1 MPNPARA
8 VSGGKPPSPATSV
21 FEEAPRRLLW
31 VAPLALLLAWLLS
44 LTPLYQRLSLAL
56 LDSQMQ
62 LALRDTP
69 RDDVAVVDID
79 DASIRT
85 LQSQLGPW
93 PYRRDTY
100 ALLADYLIE
109 MGARLVVFDIVFA
122 DAREGDAQLARSI
135 ERSAR
140 VVLAAGALREAVDSD
155 TGTREAL
162 QQLGR
167 PLAANWPH
175 TSWPALAT
183 PTGALLAAQAASAV
197 VGVVSVQLDDDGR
210 LRRMPLVHEVQGR
223 VLPSLPLAV
232 LMTLQPDAQL
242 EFSDGRYRL
251 GAHRWP
257 VDEHGRTVV
266 KLPPREAIATT
277 GFQRVGAAA
286 LGIIDDPLLRER
298 FAGRV
303 VFVGSSAFLSDQAI
317 TPRGP
322 LSGTQLLAATTSALA
337 ADQAMTPPSRALD
350 AVLIVIA
357 LLPAVALWRR
367 ERPDAPVDALL
378 ALAAAAAVLMTSTLA
393 LAIGRV
399 QSHAWAAL
407 TVSGAVLALALW
419 AYQRFIRRANRRLAT
434 ERAMADAASRA
445 KSEFVAQVSHEI
457 RNPMNSLLGMA
468 ELLADTPL
476 TAEQRRYVETFR
488 ASGLTLFKLINDLLD
503 LSKIEAGRLELNP
516 SVFSLTELLAEVQ
529 ALMQPQVEKKGL
541 AWSVRA
547 DPGLSPGV
555 WCDRQRLQ
563 QVLMNLAGNALK
575 FTMQGGI
582 TITARRDARQ
592 PEMLQLTVADTGI
605 GIAASK
611 HHTIFQPYVQADGG
625 VTLNYGGT
633 GLGLSIT
640 KRLIE
645 MMGGSI
651 RVESAPGLGATFLFA
666 VQAPQRALEQ
676 AAGAPA
682 AASGGHAGAKLNI
695 LLAEDNA
702 ANVFLIESLLKPSG
716 HVLHTAANGLL
727 ALERFRSGRYD
738 IVLTDVQMPG
748 MDGLTLIREI
758 RQLEAREGRPRA
770 AVIALTAFAFEADVE
785 RSREAGC
792 DDHLAKPISRA
803 RLLEAIERHRPAA
816 TAVAARP
823 AAAEPATLTPRG
835 PNLLAQLSASTVID
849 AAAAFER
856 LGHDLS
862 LYRRVL
868 AHAQVFFGDWLSGF
882 RAARQLGQPD
892 QAARMAHDL
901 KGIAATI
908 GAQALSDAARDLEQ
922 AMRASASD
930 GDVDALIDPVV
941 QCLRAVVL
949 ALSQAFEAEGGA
961 PNGSGGR

>member
-8 VSGGKPPSPATSV
+8 ASSGQPLPPAATDES
-21 FEEAPRRLLW
+21 PRRLLW

-44 LTPLYQRLSLAL
+44 LTPAYQRLSLAL

-62 LALRDTP
+62 LALRDAP
-69 RDDVAVVDID
+69 PDDVAVVDID
-79 DASIRT
+79 DASIRA
-85 LQSQLGPW
+85 LQPQLGPW
-93 PYRRDTY
+93 PYRRDTH
-100 ALLADYLIE
+100 AVLADYLLE
-109 MGARLVVFDIVFA
+109 LGAKLVVFDIVFA

-135 ERSAR
+135 ERSGR
-140 VVLAAGALREAVDSD
+140 VVLAAGALRETVDSD
-155 TGTREAL
+155 SGTRDAL

-167 PLAANWPH
+167 PLPANWPR
-175 TSWPALAT
+175 TPWPALAT
-183 PTGALLAAQAASAV
+183 PTGALLVAPAPAAP

-210 LRRMPLVHEVQGR
+210 LRRMPLLHEVQGLA
-223 VLPSLPLAV
+223 LPSLPLAV
-232 LMTLQPDAQL
+232 LQALLPDATL
-242 EFSDGRYRL
+242 EYRDGRYRL

-257 VDEHGRTVV
+257 VDERGRVVV

-277 GFQRVGAAA
+277 SFQRVALAA

-322 LSGTQLLAATTSALA
+322 LSGTQLLAVTTSALA
-337 ADQAMTPPSRALD
+337 SDRVLSPPSRALD
-350 AVLIVIA
+350 ALLIVIA
-357 LLPAVALWRR
+357 LLPAAALWRR
-367 ERPDAPVDALL
+367 ARPDAPLDALL
-378 ALAAAAAVLMTSTLA
+378 ALAAAATVLMTSTLV

-399 QSHAWAAL
+399 QSHAFAAL
-407 TVSGAVLALALW
+407 TVSAAVLALALW
-419 AYQRFIRRANRRLAT
+419 AYQGFIRRANRQLAT

-476 TAEQRRYVETFR
+476 SAEQRRYVETFR

-516 SVFSLTELLAEVQ
+516 SAFSLPELLDEVQ
-529 ALMQPQVEKKGL
+529 ALIQPQAEKKGL
-541 AWSVRA
+541 TWQMHV
-547 DPGLSPGV
+547 DPGPSPGV

-563 QVLMNLAGNALK
+563 QVLVNLAGNALK
-575 FTMQGGI
+575 FTMQGSI
-582 TITARRDARQ
+582 TVTARRNARQ
-592 PEMLQLTVADTGI
+592 PDLLQLTVADTGI

-611 HHTIFQPYVQADGG
+611 HHTIFQPYVQADDGG
-625 VTLNYGGT
+625 VTPSYGGT

-645 MMGGSI
+645 MMGGQI
-651 RVESAPGLGATFLFA
+651 RVESAPGMGATFMLE
-666 VQAPQRALEQ
+666 VLAPQRALES
-676 AAGAPA
+676 PA
-682 AASGGHAGAKLNI
+682 AAPATTSGAHAGGRLNI
-695 LLAEDNA
+695 LLAEDNS

-727 ALERFRSGRYD
+727 ALERFRAGHYD
-738 IVLTDVQMPG
+738 IVLSDVQMPG

-758 RQLEAREGRPRA
+758 RQLEAEEGRPRA
-770 AVIALTAFAFEADVE
+770 AVIALTAFAYEADVE

-803 RLLEAIERHRPAA
+803 QLLETIERHRPSMAAAAMRPA
-816 TAVAARP
+816 TAG
-823 AAAEPATLTPRG
+823 PATTIRP
-835 PNLLAQLSASTVID
+835 PSNLLAQLGAAGAID
-849 AAAAFER
+849 AEAALQR
-856 LGHDLS
+856 LGNDLS

-868 AHAQVFFGDWLSGF
+868 AHAQVFFGDWPNGF
-882 RAARQLGQPD
+882 RVARQLGQAD
-892 QAARMAHDL
+892 QAGRMAHDL

-908 GAQALSDAARDLEQ
+908 GAGALADAALDLEQ
-922 AMRASASD
+922 AMRAGATD
-930 GDVDALIDPVV
+930 PQVDSLLDPLV
-941 QCLRAVVL
+941 QRLRAVVL
-949 ALSQAFEAEGGA
+949 ALSQAFEAEGTA
-961 PNGSGGR
+961 PNGSAGR

>member
-1 MPNPARA
+1 MSARPVPSPTRAA
-8 VSGGKPPSPATSV
+8 VSGEPALPVPSDD
-21 FEEAPRRLLW
+21 APRRLVW

-44 LTPLYQRLSLAL
+44 LTPVVQRLSLAL

-62 LALRDTP
+62 LALHDPR
-69 RDDVAVVDID
+69 RDDVAVVDVD

-100 ALLADYLIE
+100 ALLADYLFE
-109 MGARLVVFDIVFA
+109 LGAKLVVFDIVFA
-122 DAREGDAQLARSI
+122 DAREGDVQLARSI
-135 ERSAR
+135 ERSTR
-140 VVLAAGALREAVDSD
+140 VVLAAGALREGSDSD
-155 TGTREAL
+155 TVGRDAL

-167 PLAANWPH
+167 ALPANWPR

-183 PTGALLAAQAASAV
+183 PTAALLAAQGASAA

-210 LRRMPLVHEVQGR
+210 LRRMPLLHEVQGR
-223 VLPSLPLAV
+223 ALPSLPLAV
-232 LMTLQPDAQL
+232 LQALQPAAQL
-242 EFSDGRYRL
+242 EYSDGRYRL
-251 GAHRWP
+251 GTHRWP
-257 VDEHGRTVV
+257 VDAQGRVVV
-266 KLPPREAIATT
+266 KLPPREAVATT
-277 GFQRVGAAA
+277 SFQRVGAAA
-286 LGIIDDPLLRER
+286 LGITDDPLLRER

-303 VFVGSSAFLSDQAI
+303 VFVGSSAFLADHAI

-322 LSGTQLLAATTSALA
+322 LPGTQLLAATTSALA
-337 ADQAMTPPSRALD
+337 ADQVLSPPSRTLD
-350 AVLIVIA
+350 VLLIAIA
-357 LLPAVALWRR
+357 LLPAAMLWRR
-367 ERPDAPVDALL
+367 ARPDAPVDVLL
-378 ALAAAAAVLMTSTLA
+378 ALAAIAAVLMISTLA
-393 LAIGRV
+393 LALARV
-399 QSHAWAAL
+399 QSHAFAAL

-434 ERAMADAASRA
+434 ERALADAASRA

-468 ELLADTPL
+468 ELLAETPL
-476 TAEQRRYVETFR
+476 SAEQRRYVETFR

-516 SVFSLTELLAEVQ
+516 TAFSLPELLAEVS
-529 ALMQPQVEKKGL
+529 ALMQPQAARKGL
-541 AWSVRA
+541 AWSVQADA
-547 DPGLSPGV
+547 DPSPGV

-563 QVLMNLAGNALK
+563 QVLVNLAGNALK

-582 TITARRDARQ
+582 TITVRRDARQ
-592 PEMLQLTVADTGI
+592 PEMLQFTVADTGI

-611 HHTIFQPYVQADGG
+611 HHTIFQPYVQGDGG
-625 VTLNYGGT
+625 VTLTHGGT

-640 KRLIE
+640 KQLIE
-645 MMGGSI
+645 MMGGQI
-651 RVESAPGLGATFLFA
+651 RVDSAPGMGATFAFA
-666 VQAPQRALEQ
+666 VQAPQRALERP
-676 AAGAPA
+676 AEAPA
-682 AASGGHAGAKLNI
+682 SAGEARTGAALNI

-727 ALERFRSGRYD
+727 ALERFRAGRYD
-738 IVLTDVQMPG
+738 IVFTDVQMPG

-758 RQLEAREGRPRA
+758 RRLEAQEGRPRA
-770 AVIALTAFAFEADVE
+770 AVIALTAFAFEADFE

-803 RLLEAIERHRPAA
+803 QLLEAIERHSPRVSA
-816 TAVAARP
+816 AARAAP
-823 AAAEPATLTPRG
+823 SAAEAPTKAAPG
-835 PNLLAQLSASTVID
+835 LLAQLGASEVVDAD
-849 AAAAFER
+849 AAFAR

-868 AHAQVFFGDWLSGF
+868 AHAQVFFGDWSSGF
-882 RAARQLGQPD
+882 RIARQTGQAE
-892 QAARMAHDL
+892 QAGRMAHDL

-922 AMRASASD
+922 AMRAGAAD
-930 GDVDALIDPVV
+930 NEVDALIDPVV
-941 QCLRAVVL
+941 QQLRAVALV
-949 ALSQAFEAEGGA
+949 LSQAFEAEGGA
-961 PNGSGGR
+961 

>member
-1 MPNPARA
+1 VSVNPTLPAQTA
-8 VSGGKPPSPATSV
+8 EVPS
-21 FEEAPRRLLW
+21 RLRW
-31 VAPLALLLAWLLS
+31 VAPLAMLLAWLLS
-44 LTPLYQRLSLAL
+44 LTPLYQRLSMAL

-62 LALRDTP
+62 LALRDAP

-85 LQSQLGPW
+85 LQSQFGPW

-100 ALLADYLIE
+100 ALLADYLFE
-109 MGARLVVFDIVFA
+109 LGAKLVVFDIVFA

-135 ERSAR
+135 ERSSR
-140 VVLAAGALREAVDSD
+140 VVLAAGALREGIDSD
-155 TGTREAL
+155 TVAREAL

-167 PLAANWPH
+167 PLPANWPR

-183 PTGALLAAQAASAV
+183 PTGALLAAQGASAA

-210 LRRMPLVHEVQGR
+210 LRRMPLLHDVQGR
-223 VLPSLPLAV
+223 ALPSLPLAV
-232 LMTLQPDAQL
+232 LQALQPDAAL
-242 EFSDGRYRL
+242 EYGDGRYRL

-257 VDEHGRTVV
+257 VDAQGRVV
-266 KLPPREAIATT
+266 LKLPPREAIATT

-286 LGIIDDPLLRER
+286 LGITDDPLLREQ

-303 VFVGSSAFLSDQAI
+303 VFVGSSAFLADHAI

-322 LSGTQLLAATTSALA
+322 LPGTQLLAATTSALA
-337 ADQAMTPPSRALD
+337 ADQVLSPPSRTLDVLLIAIALVP
-350 AVLIVIA
+350 AVL
-357 LLPAVALWRR
+357 LWRR
-367 ERPDAPVDALL
+367 ARPDAPLDALL
-378 ALAAAAAVLMTSTLA
+378 ALAAAATVLMMSTLA
-393 LAIGRV
+393 LALVRV
-399 QSHAWAAL
+399 QSHAFAAL
-407 TVSGAVLALALW
+407 TVSAAVLALALW
-419 AYQRFIRRANRRLAT
+419 AHEVFIKRSNARLAT

-468 ELLADTPL
+468 ELLAETPL
-476 TAEQRRYVETFR
+476 SAEQRRYVETFR

-516 SVFSLTELLAEVQ
+516 SVFSLPELLAEVGS
-529 ALMQPQVEKKGL
+529 LMQPQTAKKGL
-541 AWSVRA
+541 AWSVQVDA
-547 DPGLSPGV
+547 DLAPGV

-563 QVLMNLAGNALK
+563 QVLLNLAGNALK

-592 PEMLQLTVADTGI
+592 PELLQLAVVDTGI

-611 HHTIFQPYVQADGG
+611 HQSIFQPYVQADGG
-625 VTLNYGGT
+625 VTFTYGGT

-645 MMGGSI
+645 MMGGAI
-651 RVESAPGLGATFLFA
+651 RVESAPGMGATFSFA
-666 VQAPQRALEQ
+666 VQAPQRALERP
-676 AAGAPA
+676 ADTPAPLGGGRPGARL
-682 AASGGHAGAKLNI
+682 SI

-727 ALERFRSGRYD
+727 ALERFRAGRYD

-758 RQLEAREGRPRA
+758 RRLEADESRPRA
-770 AVIALTAFAFEADVE
+770 AVIALTAFAFEADVV

-803 RLLEAIERHRPAA
+803 QLLEAIERHRPQVSA
-816 TAVAARP
+816 AAR
-823 AAAEPATLTPRG
+823 AAPNRAGATTQSAPT
-835 PNLLAQLSASTVID
+835 LLAQLGASKVVD
-849 AAAAFER
+849 ADAAFER
-856 LGHDLS
+856 LGNDLS

-868 AHAQVFFGDWLSGF
+868 AHAQVFFGDWPSAFRVACQSG
-882 RAARQLGQPD
+882 
-892 QAARMAHDL
+892 QAEQAGRMAHDL

-908 GAQALSDAARDLEQ
+908 GAQALSDAARELEQ
-922 AMRASASD
+922 AMRAGAAD
-930 GDVDALIDPVV
+930 TEVDALLDPVV
-941 QCLRAVVL
+941 QQLRAVVL
-949 ALSQAFEAEGGA
+949 ALSQAFEAEGAA
-961 PNGSGGR
+961 PNGTAAR

>member
-1 MPNPARA
+1 
-8 VSGGKPPSPATSV
+8 
-21 FEEAPRRLLW
+21 
-31 VAPLALLLAWLLS
+31 
-44 LTPLYQRLSLAL
+44 
-56 LDSQMQ
+56 
-62 LALRDTP
+62 
-69 RDDVAVVDID
+69 
-79 DASIRT
+79 
-85 LQSQLGPW
+85 
-93 PYRRDTY
+93 
-100 ALLADYLIE
+100 
-109 MGARLVVFDIVFA
+109 
-122 DAREGDAQLARSI
+122 
-135 ERSAR
+135 
-140 VVLAAGALREAVDSD
+140 
-155 TGTREAL
+155 
-162 QQLGR
+162 
-167 PLAANWPH
+167 
-175 TSWPALAT
+175 
-183 PTGALLAAQAASAV
+183 LLAAQAASAA

-223 VLPSLPLAV
+223 ALPSLPLAV
-232 LMTLQPDAQL
+232 LQALQPDAAL

-257 VDEHGRTVV
+257 VDAQGRVVV
-266 KLPPREAIATT
+266 KLPAREALATT

-286 LGIIDDPLLRER
+286 LGITDDPLLRER

-322 LSGTQLLAATTSALA
+322 LPGTHMLAATTSALA
-337 ADQAMTPPSRALD
+337 ADQVLSPPSRALD
-350 AVLIVIA
+350 AALVVIA
-357 LLPAVALWRR
+357 LLPAMALWRR
-367 ERPDAPVDALL
+367 GRPDAPTDALL
-378 ALAAAAAVLMTSTLA
+378 ALAAAATVLMTSTLA
-393 LAIGRV
+393 LATLRV
-399 QSHAWAAL
+399 QSHAFAAL
-407 TVSGAVLALALW
+407 TVSAVVLGLALW
-419 AYQRFIRRANRRLAT
+419 AFQRFIRRANRRLAT

-516 SVFSLTELLAEVQ
+516 SVFSLPELLAEVSSM
-529 ALMQPQVEKKGL
+529 MQPQAEKKGL
-541 AWSVRA
+541 AWSTHV
-547 DPGLSPGV
+547 DPALGAGV

-563 QVLMNLAGNALK
+563 QVLVNLAGNALK
-575 FTMQGGI
+575 FTMQGSV
-582 TITARRDARQ
+582 TIAARRDAQQ
-592 PEMLQLTVADTGI
+592 PEMLQLAVVDTGI

-611 HHTIFQPYVQADGG
+611 HQSIFLPYVQADGG

-645 MMGGSI
+645 MMGGHV
-651 RVESAPGLGATFLFA
+651 RVESAPGMGSTFWVT

-676 AAGAPA
+676 PASAPS
-682 AASGGHAGAKLNI
+682 AASGAPAGAKLNI

-716 HVLHTAANGLL
+716 HALHTAANGLL
-727 ALERFRSGRYD
+727 ALERFRAGRYD

-758 RQLEAREGRPRA
+758 RQLEAQEGRPRA
-770 AVIALTAFAFEADVE
+770 AVIALTAYAFEADVE

-803 RLLEAIERHRPAA
+803 QLLDAIERHRPSAG
-816 TAVAARP
+816 AVR
-823 AAAEPATLTPRG
+823 AAAIEPATSIKSV
-835 PNLLAQLSASTVID
+835 PNLLDQLSASDVID
-849 AAAAFER
+849 AAGAFER
-856 LGHDLS
+856 LGNDLS

-868 AHAQVFFGDWLSGF
+868 VHAQVFFGDWPNGF
-882 RAARQLGQPD
+882 RVARQLGGSD

-908 GAQALSDAARDLEQ
+908 GAAALSEAARDLEQ
-922 AMRASASD
+922 AMRTGAD
-930 GDVDALIDPVV
+930 DTEVDASIDSVV
-941 QCLRAVVL
+941 ERLRVVVL
-949 ALSQAFEAEGGA
+949 ALSRAFEAEGGT
-961 PNGSGGR
+961 PNGAVR